1 MDKIEFDYSRL
12 RGRIK
17 EICGTQDAY
26 ADKIHLGRV
35 SVSQRLN
42 NSLEFSQL
50 EMLNSAEVLEFTT
63 AEIPQYFFCAK
74 SSEKRTKK
82 GDVMVGQRKIALNG
96 KGTL

>member
-17 EICGTQDAY
+17 EVCGTQDAY

-50 EMLNSAEVLEFTT
+50 EMLNSAEVLNFTT
-63 AEIPQYFFCAK
+63 AEIPQYFFVRKVQK
-74 SSEKRTKK
+74 SER
-82 GDVMVGQRKIALNG
+82 RKEP
-96 KGTL
+96 K